1 MKLELITLTGPK
13 YEEEAYEVVVPTA
26 EGVISI
32 LPGHMPLVTL
42 AVPGV
47 ISVRRH
53 KTDGDDKLE
62 HFATHGGVV
71 EIGTESVRLLIDEA
85 DHADDIHEEEAK
97 KALERA
103 QALKEEAQDQMELDH
118 AQALIDR
125 YAVRLKVAELRRHRR
140 LMK

>member
-13 YEEEAYEVVVPTA
+13 YEEEAYEVIVPTA
-26 EGVISI
+26 EGEISI

-47 ISVRRH
+47 ISVRRN
-53 KTDGDDKLE
+53 KADGNDKLE

-71 EIGTESVRLLIDEA
+71 EIGNDSVRLLIDEA
-85 DHADDIHEEEAK
+85 DHAEDIHEEEAK

-103 QALKEEAQDQMELDH
+103 QALKEEAKDQMELDH

-125 YAVRLKVAELRRHRR
+125 YAVRLKVAELRRHRKPR
-140 LMK
+140 I